1 MVSLLTATFLAAV
14 ATGCV
19 LVGGGYDDDPPV
31 TTTAPTNVERP
42 GRAPRTRTTPTTFL
56 RRAPVHEAR
65 SDDYEITG
73 RTLRELSR
81 AMDRQGLVDPADQKP
96 IVAQTLW
103 NISWTWGDAPWQF
116 DARSIE
122 VTVTTTVKMPRWTP
136 PPRAD
141 PGVVATWSGFV
152 DSLGKHERKH
162 VAIAQGY
169 ADAIPGFVESQSPR
183 SYEEANDWVELM
195 ISRCSQDQIALDV
208 TTNHGETE
216 GAGRARWR

>member
-1 MVSLLTATFLAAV
+1 MVSLVTATFLATV

-19 LVGGGYDDDPPV
+19 LVGADFDDDPPV

-42 GRAPRTRTTPTTFL
+42 RRAPTTRTTPSTFL

-96 IVAQTLW
+96 GVAQTLW
-103 NISWTWGDAPWQF
+103 NISWTWVDAPWRF
-116 DARSIE
+116 DARSIQ

-141 PGVVATWSGFV
+141 PKVVATWSGFV
-152 DSLGKHERKH
+152 DALEKHEGKH
-162 VAIAQGY
+162 VAIAQGC
-169 ADAIPGFVESQSPR
+169 ADGIPGFVESQSPR
-183 SYEEANDWVELM
+183 SYEDANDWAELR
-195 ISRCSQDQIALDV
+195 ISQCSQDQSAFDV
-208 TTNHGETE
+208 ATNHGETE
-216 GAGRARWR
+216 GVTRAGWL